1 MRGRVGSIEAAFF
14 SIRIFLSIVGPLLE
28 LLLIGRARVE
38 GVPVE
43 VHLNVLRVHI
53 AHHLLQVR
61 KDAVKIRH
69 SLHVEVDIRAI
80 WHSSLGLM
88 TVSIRSEVELECLL
102 LLRTT
107 TLRSTWELR
116 IVRLVM
122 LLVEPCLP
130 TTICGAYLIIR
141 IGSKSYLVCG
151 ARPFPLRT
159 LRPQTPPRTLPLL
172 PRHRRMKSHQPP
184 WLELAHH
191 PSVSV
196 LGPRRYVLAPRYS
209 SRIYCSCPD

>member
-1 MRGRVGSIEAAFF
+1 MRGRVGRIEAAFF
-14 SIRIFLSIVGPLLE
+14 SIRIFLSIVVPLLE
-28 LLLIGRARVE
+28 LLLIGWARIE

-53 AHHLLQVR
+53 AHHLLEVR

-80 WHSSLGLM
+80 WHSCLGLM
-88 TVSIRSEVELECLL
+88 TVSVRSEVELECLL
-102 LLRTT
+102 LLRAT
-107 TLRSTWELR
+107 TLSSTWELR

-130 TTICGAYLIIR
+130 TTTCGAYLIIR

-151 ARPFPLRT
+151 ARPFHLRIP
-159 LRPQTPPRTLPLL
+159 RPQIPPRTLLL
-172 PRHRRMKSHQPP
+172 PPRHHRMKSHQLP
-184 WLELAHH
+184 WLELARQ

-196 LGPRRYVLAPRYS
+196 LGLRRCEPALRYS

>member
-1 MRGRVGSIEAAFF
+1 MRGRVGRIEAAFF

-38 GVPVE
+38 RVPVE
-43 VHLNVLRVHI
+43 VHLNVLWVHI
-53 AHHLLQVR
+53 AHHLLEVR

-69 SLHVEVDIRAI
+69 SLHVEIDIRAI

-88 TVSIRSEVELECLL
+88 TVSVRSEVELECLL
-102 LLRTT
+102 LLRAT
-107 TLRSTWELR
+107 TLSSTWELR

-122 LLVEPCLP
+122 LLLESCLP
-130 TTICGAYLIIR
+130 TTTCGAYLIIR
-141 IGSKSYLVCG
+141 IISKSYLACG
-151 ARPFPLRT
+151 ARPFHLRT
-159 LRPQTPPRTLPLL
+159 LRPQTPPRTLPLP
-172 PRHRRMKSHQPP
+172 PRHHRMKNHQLP

-196 LGPRRYVLAPRYS
+196 LGPRRCALAPRYS